1 VNRVTL
7 DTKIYVS
14 AFEFGGG
21 PMHLLQ
27 MAMDGEVEVAVSQP
41 IIDETMRVLRIKFG
55 WSDTDLHDALLV
67 MESCTAKV
75 TPTEALNVVSDDP
88 DDDRVLECAAAAQA
102 DYLVTGDKHLLK
114 LGSYRATRI
123 VKAAEFLALQ
133 RGR

>member
-1 VNRVTL
+1 VNRIAL
-7 DTKIYVS
+7 DTNIYVS

-21 PMHLLQ
+21 PMRLLQ
-27 MAMDGEVEVAVSQP
+27 MGMDGEVEVALSQP

-67 MESCTAKV
+67 MESCTTKV
-75 TPTEALNVVSDDP
+75 TPTEALNVVLDDP